1 MKKYEEVILKLI
13 YNEHKREG
21 GLVDKDILER
31 KFCSM
36 DRKFNGELFDM
47 GMDKLKQYGY
57 IKFTMIQNDYINIE
71 ITPSGIKYMQNQN
84 R

>member
-1 MKKYEEVILKLI
+1 MKKYEKVILMLI
-13 YNEHKREG
+13 YNEHKKEG
-21 GLVDKDILER
+21 GLVDKDILESN
-31 KFCSM
+31 FYSM

-57 IKFTMIQNDYINIE
+57 IKFTIIQNDYINIE
-71 ITPSGIKYMQNQN
+71 ITSSGIEYMENQN